1 VHLSKP
7 TLEAAFQVFQRLDTD
22 GSGGLDVKDMEP
34 LEQYLCPSDTLRST
48 RRRKAI
54 EAIVAELRLHEAD
67 KDGNS
72 TVDFIEFMEAFR
84 RRTLQMPLTGAA
96 ARGEATI
103 GQQLSSI
110 QTELNRTVMLL
121 ITQMAELL
129 ESGPPGMPVGS
140 P

>member
-1 VHLSKP
+1 MIKIVLSR
-7 TLEAAFQVFQRLDTD
+7 AAACDSPLD
-22 GSGGLDVKDMEP
+22 
-34 LEQYLCPSDTLRST
+34 RS
-48 RRRKAI
+48 RPPP
-54 EAIVAELRLHEAD
+54 ELRLHEAD

-96 ARGEATI
+96 ARGEATF